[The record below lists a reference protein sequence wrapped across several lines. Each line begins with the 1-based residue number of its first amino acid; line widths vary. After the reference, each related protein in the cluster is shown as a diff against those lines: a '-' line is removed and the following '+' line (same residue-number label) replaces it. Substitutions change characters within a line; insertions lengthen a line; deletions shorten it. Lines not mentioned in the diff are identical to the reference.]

1 MGRGDKIGE
10 SGGRCR
16 PLAGLH
22 TRRRFMPWK
31 WYTIGNERETC
42 IGTRPVN
49 TAGAVLTYASNSLT
63 RLQRIHAT
71 TDILARQANP
81 IRYLAL
87 KYMRIPSHCSRN
99 ALSLATISANEKPS
113 FHTMKSVP
121 PFRMQLEEY
130 DDRSNRL
137 RTRSIAKRIRMS
149 L

>member
-1 MGRGDKIGE
+1 ME

-16 PLAGLH
+16 PLAGLDAG
-22 TRRRFMPWK
+22 RCIMPWK
-31 WYTIGNERETC
+31 WYTIGNEREAC

-87 KYMRIPSHCSRN
+87 KYSISLHQKRPESGNDLRKRN
-99 ALSLATISANEKPS
+99 AVAREMVLPQERMPLLQLGIVVRERIGKP
-113 FHTMKSVP
+113 
-121 PFRMQLEEY
+121 LG
-130 DDRSNRL
+130 N
-137 RTRSIAKRIRMS
+137 
-149 L
+149 